1 MITNCFIPQK
11 GTFTKSVNNQFNNL
25 KKINLIFG
33 PNGSGKTTISRCF
46 KERSIT
52 ASYDVAEDPNFFVYN
67 IDYINE
73 NFLSNNELPGIF
85 TLGQNNIALEN
96 KIKKLEA
103 EIEDAQRK
111 IEDDIKL
118 LGPTEESSELS
129 TGLFSELSK
138 LNDTFENRI
147 WVKKKELDDLSLKNY
162 IGPYRGSKKSFSNYL
177 ISQYEKIK
185 GSKSEKL
192 KEIRDL
198 ENEAK
203 QLELNNKNP
212 IEFLNTIEIPLL
224 EKLIKSDIF
233 QTKIIG
239 RSDIDIAAL
248 IDSLNN
254 SDWIKQGLIYLE
266 KSKNVC
272 PFCQQRISS
281 DLTCKIN
288 EYFDN
293 SYDEQIKVL
302 KNAETQFKSIFS
314 DIEHLFAHLS
324 SLSREFVESS
334 EILELYSQIQLEFK
348 DNLSSISEKIKN
360 PSQIVKLTFS
370 ENLYTSFNLQIE
382 KVNEKIEKYNDLIA
396 NVNDNKTR
404 IQKELWCTLVNDS
417 KEEIE
422 DFLKDKSS
430 KEDEISKLQLNIETN
445 KTHKHKIE
453 TELIQL
459 KKQTTSC
466 IPTMESINHQLILL
480 GFTGFKLELAK
491 NNISYQLVRN
501 NTEKAS
507 ISSLSE
513 GERNFL
519 SFLYFCNSFSDIPKK
534 QNNILVIDDPVSSL
548 DSDVAYLVS
557 TMIKRIFVQL
567 VENKSNF
574 SQVFVSSHNLFF
586 FKEISE
592 MQGIKSVKKNS
603 SFFVLKKDD
612 NITSIIYYEENP
624 IKSSYEMLWLEY
636 FSYLKDKDNGGKVPC
651 LNVMRRILE
660 YYFQFIGN
668 KKINKLCDD
677 FTGEERIA
685 VRALINNLHAE
696 SHSSMEDLFF
706 TPNFNFNVIS
716 KVFKEIFEKTNNS
729 GHYDSM
735 ISFCFENKKCTRY

>member
-1 MITNCFIPQK
+1 MITNCLIPKK
-11 GTFTKSVNNQFNNL
+11 GTFTKSVNNRFDNL
-25 KKINLIFG
+25 KKVNLIFG

-52 ASYDVAEDPNFFVYN
+52 VGGKSENSNFFVYN

-73 NFLSNNELPGIF
+73 NFHSNNELPGIF
-85 TLGQNNIALEN
+85 TLGQNNIEIEN
-96 KIKKLEA
+96 QIKKLEF
-103 EIEDAQRK
+103 EIGETQRK
-111 IEDDIKL
+111 IEDDKKL
-118 LGPTEESSELS
+118 LGPIEDKEFS
-129 TGLFSELSK
+129 TGLYSDLSK
-138 LNDTFENRI
+138 LKDDFENRV
-147 WVKKKELDDLSLKNY
+147 WRKKKELDELSLKKY
-162 IGPYRGSKKSFSNYL
+162 IGPYKGSKESFSNYL
-177 ISQYEKIK
+177 ITQYKANKE
-185 GSKSEKL
+185 SNSEKL
-192 KEIRDL
+192 KEIHDL

-203 QLELNNKNP
+203 QLELNNKEQKELLNK
-212 IEFLNTIEIPLL
+212 IEMPLL
-224 EKLIKSDIF
+224 ERLIKSNIF

-254 SDWIKQGLIYLE
+254 SDWIQKGLSYLE

-281 DLTCKIN
+281 DLAYKIN

-293 SYDEQIKVL
+293 SYDEQIKIL
-302 KNAETQFKSIFS
+302 KNAESQLKSLYTEINHL
-314 DIEHLFAHLS
+314 IESLG
-324 SLSREFVESS
+324 SLSREFVDNSEVSS
-334 EILELYSQIQLEFK
+334 LSSQIQLEFK
-348 DNLSSISEKIKN
+348 DNFTAVTEKIKN

-370 ENLYTSFNLQIE
+370 EKLYTSFNLQIE
-382 KVNEKIEKYNDLIA
+382 KVNEKIAKYNELIA

-404 IQKELWCTLVNDS
+404 IHKELWRILVNSS
-417 KEEIE
+417 KEDID
-422 DFLKDKSS
+422 DFLKEKSS
-430 KEDEISKLQLNIETN
+430 KEEEISKLQLNIEKNTTC
-445 KTHKHKIE
+445 KQKLE
-453 TELIQL
+453 TKLLHL

-466 IPTMESINHQLILL
+466 IPTMESINNQLKLL
-480 GFTGFKLELAK
+480 GFTGFKLELADNK
-491 NNISYQLVRN
+491 ISYHLVRN
-501 NTEKAS
+501 NAEEVS
-507 ISSLSE
+507 VNSLSE

-519 SFLYFCNSFSDIPKK
+519 SFLYFFNSFSDIPQK

-557 TMIKRIFVQL
+557 TMIKRIFVQ
-567 VENKSNF
+567 VVDNNSNF

-592 MQGIKSVKKNS
+592 MQGIKSVKQNS

-612 NITSIIYYEENP
+612 NITSIVYYKENP

-636 FSYLKDKDNGGKVPC
+636 FSYLKGNDNGDKMPC

-668 KKINKLCDD
+668 KKLNKLCDD

-696 SHSSMEDLFF
+696 SHSSMEDLFY

-716 KVFKEIFEKTNNS
+716 KVFKEIFKKTNNS

-735 ISFCFENKKCTRY
+735 ISFCFENKKCTQY